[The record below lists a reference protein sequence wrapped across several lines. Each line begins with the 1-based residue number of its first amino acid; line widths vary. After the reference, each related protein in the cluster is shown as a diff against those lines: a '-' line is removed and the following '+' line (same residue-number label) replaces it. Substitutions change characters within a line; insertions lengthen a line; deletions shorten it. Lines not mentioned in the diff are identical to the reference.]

1 MILIHLLI
9 SYTVS
14 PPLYLAIYCSKL
26 SISTFANR
34 GNIWCW
40 RWKNRIWTDG
50 EASWMNQITST
61 LCVDGM
67 YFKQWMRKS
76 KSETCTFNS
85 SNRIW
90 SARVCVFL
98 YIYRYTTHLQ
108 WMKMETQSTSFR
120 WQKILSPLPNQKR
133 RLQHQHEYF
142 DNQNIKST
150 SPEVVS

>member
-98 YIYRYTTHLQ
+98 YIYIDTLRIYNEWKWKPNRRVSGDRRFCHHCQTKNEDFNIS
-108 WMKMETQSTSFR
+108 MSTLII
-120 WQKILSPLPNQKR
+120 KI
-133 RLQHQHEYF
+133 
-142 DNQNIKST
+142 
-150 SPEVVS
+150 